1 MDLAE
6 LERIIK
12 DKGLKKCVVADRI
25 GTNRSSFYL
34 KLNGEREFTQSEVK
48 GLKDVLGLSDEQFMR
63 IFFDDN
69 VEELSTKGGGL

>member
-12 DKGLKKCVVADRI
+12 DKGLKKYVVADKI

-48 GLKDVLGLSDEQFMR
+48 GLKEVLGLSDEQFMR
-63 IFFDDN
+63 IFFGDK
-69 VEELSTKGGGL
+69 VEELSTSGGAS